1 MAERLCVLHMSE
13 SGGCTYILKEA
24 MSFFSFYF
32 FFPIVSLM
40 LKMFSKQPSK
50 VSTLFVNL
58 VSVFAGLQEKM
69 NGNE

>member
-1 MAERLCVLHMSE
+1 MSE

-24 MSFFSFYF
+24 MSLFSVYF

-69 NGNE
+69 NENE